1 MITILSIVFG
11 FYVLAEVLKN
21 ASAKKARRRE
31 AEQQARINAEIQR
44 EREERIRIVE
54 EQRRIATEQM
64 EHAKALVELAREQRL
79 QAAEQE
85 KQRVLLAKHE
95 KRISELEFKMDKAIK
110 DEEHWKEQVGN
121 LYALLDMAENELQQA
136 IIGGKNQMKYQ
147 KQIITLNNQIHA
159 AEARYDKAKQDKA
172 MLKRELEAA

>member
-11 FYVLAEVLKN
+11 FYVMAEVLKN

-31 AEQQARINAEIQR
+31 AERQARINAEIQR

-54 EQRRIATEQM
+54 EQRRVAAEQR
-64 EHAKALVELAREQRL
+64 EHTKALIELAREQAR

-159 AEARYDKAKQDKA
+159 AEARYDKAKQDKT

>member
-1 MITILSIVFG
+1 MITILSVVFG

-31 AEQQARINAEIQR
+31 AERQARINAEIQR
-44 EREERIRIVE
+44 EREERSRIVE
-54 EQRRIATEQM
+54 EQRRIAAEQM
-64 EHAKALVELAREQRL
+64 EHTKALVELAREQAR

-85 KQRVLLAKHE
+85 KHRVLLAKHE

-121 LYALLDMAENELQQA
+121 LYALLDMAQNELQQA

-159 AEARYDKAKQDKA
+159 AEARYDKAKQDKT
-172 MLKRELEAA
+172 MLKREMEAA

>member
-11 FYVLAEVLKN
+11 FYVLAEILKSS
-21 ASAKKARRRE
+21 SAKKARRRE
-31 AEQQARINAEIQR
+31 AERQARINAEIQR
-44 EREERIRIVE
+44 ERKERNRIVE
-54 EQRRIATEQM
+54 
-64 EHAKALVELAREQRL
+64 
-79 QAAEQE
+79 
-85 KQRVLLAKHE
+85 KQRSLLAKHE

-121 LYALLDMAENELQQA
+121 LYALLDIAENELQQA

-159 AEARYDKAKQDKA
+159 AEARYDKAKQDKT

>member
-21 ASAKKARRRE
+21 ASAKKARHRE
-31 AEQQARINAEIQR
+31 AERQARINAEIQR
-44 EREERIRIVE
+44 EREEQIRIVE
-54 EQRRIATEQM
+54 EQRRVAAEQR
-64 EHAKALVELAREQRL
+64 EHAKALVELAKEQRR

-121 LYALLDMAENELQQA
+121 LYALLDMAQNELQQA

-172 MLKRELEAA
+172 MLKREMEAA

>member
-11 FYVLAEVLKN
+11 FYVLAEILKN

-31 AEQQARINAEIQR
+31 AERQARINAEIQR

-54 EQRRIATEQM
+54 EQRRVAAEQR
-64 EHAKALVELAREQRL
+64 EHAKALAELAREQRL

-85 KQRVLLAKHE
+85 KQRVILAKHE

-121 LYALLDMAENELQQA
+121 LYALLDMAQNELQQA

-159 AEARYDKAKQDKA
+159 AEARYDKAKQDKT

>member
-11 FYVLAEVLKN
+11 FYVLAEILKN
-21 ASAKKARRRE
+21 SSAKKARRRE

-44 EREERIRIVE
+44 EREERNRIVE
-54 EQRRIATEQM
+54 EQRRVAAEQR
-64 EHAKALVELAREQRL
+64 EHAKALAELAREQAR

-85 KQRVLLAKHE
+85 KQRALLAKHE

-121 LYALLDMAENELQQA
+121 LYALLDMAQNELQQA

-159 AEARYDKAKQDKA
+159 AEARYDKAKQDKT

>member
-11 FYVLAEVLKN
+11 FYVLAEILKSS
-21 ASAKKARRRE
+21 SAKKARRRE
-31 AEQQARINAEIQR
+31 AERQARINAEIQR

-54 EQRRIATEQM
+54 EQRRVAAEQR
-64 EHAKALVELAREQRL
+64 EHAKALVELAKEQRR

-85 KQRVLLAKHE
+85 KQRVILAKHE

-121 LYALLDMAENELQQA
+121 LYALLDMAQNELQQA

-159 AEARYDKAKQDKA
+159 AEARYDNAKQDKT

>member
-31 AEQQARINAEIQR
+31 AERQARINAEIQR
-44 EREERIRIVE
+44 EREERMHIVE
-54 EQRRIATEQM
+54 EQRRVAAEQR

-121 LYALLDMAENELQQA
+121 LYALLDMAQNELQQA

-159 AEARYDKAKQDKA
+159 AEARYDKAKQDKT
-172 MLKRELEAA
+172 MLERELEAA